1 MTAFSNKA
9 FLSYFVSNSLA
20 LLGIWIQKIGV
31 GWLTWHITESTFWTS
46 FITLALMAPA
56 GILGPFFAVLA
67 EKWNMRKA
75 SLVLKILMFL
85 IGVLIWY
92 LQLINAHTLF
102 TLAFLS
108 ILQGLLSACY
118 HPVRLV
124 FVSIVVP
131 RALLASA
138 IGLNSASFNAS
149 RVIGP
154 AFAGFFIA
162 FYDLQVT
169 FLVAMLSYI
178 PLIPVLIYM
187 PLRSRKIDLTVA
199 TKYIDSLIEGGRV
212 ALDTPIIFKGLFIV
226 LINAFFVRGMLEIQ
240 PTIAGEILN
249 ANSSGLSLITA
260 SAGLGALLASVW
272 IGLSKKTV
280 GNHINLLVPMLLSG
294 LIISSII
301 GLTNNLY
308 FMSLLFIFIG
318 FSTTTVGIGTQTIIQ
333 LEVDDIHRARVLT
346 WWSSISFGSLTVGG
360 MILGGVGE
368 FIPMKFGLRITS
380 QDICIVILV
389 EMIFTFFRPPTFD
402 SFKI

>member
-1 MTAFSNKA
+1 MTAFSNRA
-9 FLSYFVSNSLA
+9 FLYYFMSNSLA

-31 GWLTWHITESTFWTS
+31 GWLTWQITESTFWTS
-46 FITLALMAPA
+46 FVTLALMAPA

-67 EKWNMRKA
+67 EKWDMRKA
-75 SLVLKILMFL
+75 SLILKILMFL
-85 IGVLIWY
+85 TGVLIWY

-131 RALLASA
+131 RSLLASA

-154 AFAGFFIA
+154 AFAGIFIA
-162 FYDLQVT
+162 LYDLQVT
-169 FLVAMLSYI
+169 FLIAMVSYI

-187 PLRSRKIDLTVA
+187 PLRSRKIDLNVT
-199 TKYIDSLIEGGRV
+199 TKYIDRLIEGGMV
-212 ALDTPIIFKGLFIV
+212 ALNTPIIFKGLFIV

-249 ANSSGLSLITA
+249 ADSSGLSLITA
-260 SAGLGALLASVW
+260 SAGLGALLASIW
-272 IGLSKKTV
+272 IGLSKKTI
-280 GNHINLLVPMLLSG
+280 GNHINLLVPMLLAG

-308 FMSLLFIFIG
+308 LMSLLFIFIG

-360 MILGGVGE
+360 IILGGVGE
-368 FIPMKFGLRITS
+368 FIPMKFGL
-380 QDICIVILV
+380 
-389 EMIFTFFRPPTFD
+389 IFLPVLGLLIFKSFIYFR
-402 SFKI
+402 FKNNFI

>member
-46 FITLALMAPA
+46 FVTLALMAPA

-169 FLVAMLSYI
+169 FLIAMLSYI

-260 SAGLGALLASVW
+260 SAGLGALLASIW
-272 IGLSKKTV
+272 IGFSKKTI
-280 GNHINLLVPMLLSG
+280 GNHISLLVPMLLAG

-301 GLTNNLY
+301 GLTSNLY
-308 FMSLLFIFIG
+308 FMSLLFVFIG

-360 MILGGVGE
+360 IILGGVGE
-368 FIPMKFGLRITS
+368 FIPMKFGLIFLPVLGL
-380 QDICIVILV
+380 VIFKSFV
-389 EMIFTFFRPPTFD
+389 YFR
-402 SFKI
+402 FKNNFI

>member
-1 MTAFSNKA
+1 MNAFSNKA

-46 FITLALMAPA
+46 FVTLALMAPA

-75 SLVLKILMFL
+75 SLILKILMFL

-169 FLVAMLSYI
+169 FLIAMLSYI

-260 SAGLGALLASVW
+260 SAGLGALLSSIW
-272 IGLSKKTV
+272 IGFSKKTI
-280 GNHINLLVPMLLSG
+280 GNHISLLVPMLLAG

-301 GLTNNLY
+301 GLTSNLY

-346 WWSSISFGSLTVGG
+346 WWSSVSFGSLTVGG
-360 MILGGVGE
+360 IILGGVGE
-368 FIPMKFGLRITS
+368 FIPMKFGLIFLPVLGL
-380 QDICIVILV
+380 VIFKSFV
-389 EMIFTFFRPPTFD
+389 YFR
-402 SFKI
+402 FKNNFI

>member
-46 FITLALMAPA
+46 FVTLALMAPA

-169 FLVAMLSYI
+169 FLIAMLSYI

-249 ANSSGLSLITA
+249 ANSSSLSLITA
-260 SAGLGALLASVW
+260 SAGLGALLASIW
-272 IGLSKKTV
+272 IGFSKKTI
-280 GNHINLLVPMLLSG
+280 GNHISLLVPMLLAG

-301 GLTNNLY
+301 GLTSNLY
-308 FMSLLFIFIG
+308 FMSLLFVFIG

-346 WWSSISFGSLTVGG
+346 WWSSVSFGSLTVGG
-360 MILGGVGE
+360 IILGGVGE
-368 FIPMKFGLRITS
+368 FIPMKFGLIFLPVLGL
-380 QDICIVILV
+380 VIFKSFV
-389 EMIFTFFRPPTFD
+389 YFR
-402 SFKI
+402 FKNNFI

>member
-1 MTAFSNKA
+1 MNAFSNKA

-46 FITLALMAPA
+46 FVTLALMAPA

-169 FLVAMLSYI
+169 FLIAMLSYI

-187 PLRSRKIDLTVA
+187 PLRSRKIDLTVT

-280 GNHINLLVPMLLSG
+280 GNHINVLVPMLLSG

-346 WWSSISFGSLTVGG
+346 WWSSVSFGSLTVGG
-360 MILGGVGE
+360 IILGGVGE
-368 FIPMKFGLRITS
+368 FIPMKFGLIFLPVLGL
-380 QDICIVILV
+380 VIFKSFV
-389 EMIFTFFRPPTFD
+389 YFR
-402 SFKI
+402 FKNNFI

>member
-46 FITLALMAPA
+46 FVTLALMAPA

-85 IGVLIWY
+85 IGFLIWY

-108 ILQGLLSACY
+108 VLQGLLSACY

-169 FLVAMLSYI
+169 FLIAMLSYI

-187 PLRSRKIDLTVA
+187 PLRSRKIDLTVT

-272 IGLSKKTV
+272 IGLSKKTF
-280 GNHINLLVPMLLSG
+280 GNHINLLVPMLLAG

-346 WWSSISFGSLTVGG
+346 WWSSVSFGSLTVGG
-360 MILGGVGE
+360 IILGGVGE
-368 FIPMKFGLRITS
+368 FIPMKFGLIFLPVLGL
-380 QDICIVILV
+380 VIFKSFV
-389 EMIFTFFRPPTFD
+389 YFR
-402 SFKI
+402 FKNNFI